1 MNISYISYK
10 IYNKIKYKLYKI
22 FLLKHEKDKVM
33 ELMSQLKLL
42 QQKDGSHREKYTE
55 LQTEMEKQRKM
66 FEEQI
71 LTLQKDKIQLSD
83 NLQQVLIFTFLYFV

>member
-1 MNISYISYK
+1 
-10 IYNKIKYKLYKI
+10 
-22 FLLKHEKDKVM
+22 M

-42 QQKDGSHREKYTE
+42 QQKDGSHWEKYTE
-55 LQTEMEKQRKM
+55 LQTEMEKQRKT